1 MLRLVLSLL
10 YNSPLRNKSY
20 LTSVSL
26 LRLGMRLS
34 PSLRNCTSSPSQKMR
49 CKIFYKNKIWVC
61 PSTMK
66 MKMTLTKMRMASGQ
80 NHHTVKKNQIQ
91 MKNQMK
97 VQAQTMEL
105 RVQAKK
111 MKNHLILIQLVK
123 VKRLKKRLKRLR
135 LLMKSQKMLKLLLSL
150 VTQKMA
156 ISWKVLIMRKVTIPT
171 ISMTRNLSH
180 SPMKLSERMRA
191 T

>member
-80 NHHTVKKNQIQ
+80 NHHTVKKSQKRLKRAMLNLVKRLKSL
-91 MKNQMK
+91 KNQK
-97 VQAQTMEL
+97 
-105 RVQAKK
+105 RV
-111 MKNHLILIQLVK
+111 MLSLVK
-123 VKRLKKRLKRLR
+123 VKRPMRKLKRL
-135 LLMKSQKMLKLLLSL
+135 
-150 VTQKMA
+150 
-156 ISWKVLIMRKVTIPT
+156 
-171 ISMTRNLSH
+171 
-180 SPMKLSERMRA
+180 
-191 T
+191 